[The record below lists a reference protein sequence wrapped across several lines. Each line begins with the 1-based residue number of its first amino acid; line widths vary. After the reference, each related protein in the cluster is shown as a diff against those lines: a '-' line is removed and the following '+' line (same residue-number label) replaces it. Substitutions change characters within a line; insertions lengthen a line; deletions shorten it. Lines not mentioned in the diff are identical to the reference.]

1 MLPHLLRE
9 IEAAAPKLVVTLGNV
24 PLKSLLG
31 DEHAVIGACHAQPM
45 PAKAGAHTYT
55 LFPLYHPAS
64 VIYNPALRAVYASD
78 LTALKQFLDALHNT
92 SVT

>member
-9 IEAAAPKLVVTLGNV
+9 IEAAAPEVVVTLGNV

-31 DEHAVIGACHAQPM
+31 DSRAVIGACHAKPM
-45 PAKAGAHTYT
+45 SASALSHAYT

-64 VIYNPALRAVYASD
+64 VIYNQ
-78 LTALKQFLDALHNT
+78 ALKPVYQQDLQQLEQYLSANM
-92 SVT
+92 